1 MEIDSIYASW
11 GSISKKLL
19 SCLANFG
26 SLRGWGGLSD
36 SVKKGTFVSRIFLSD
51 NAEWSFKN
59 LWKMISVNVKANKNN
74 KK

>member
-1 MEIDSIYASW
+1 ME
-11 GSISKKLL
+11 
-19 SCLANFG
+19 
-26 SLRGWGGLSD
+26 GLSD
-36 SVKKGTFVSRIFLSD
+36 SVKKEKFVTKVFLLD